1 MYQKELETAIKAVTQ
16 AADLCVNVRTDMVN
30 PDAMEK
36 GDRSPVTIADFGA
49 QAIICKILSESF
61 PDDVIVGEEDT
72 TALQKPGNAATLI
85 KIIDYIQ
92 QFYPDA
98 TEDAICEWID
108 RGTGSVAERYWTV
121 DPIDGTKGFL
131 RNDQYAIALALVENG
146 EVKVGALACPALSFD
161 LDEPD
166 SLKGVLFT
174 AVRGEGS
181 REALLHSDDFTP
193 IHVVSERNPDKLR
206 FLESVEAGHA
216 NHALN
221 QAIARAVGIVQPSLR
236 MDSQAKYGALARGDA
251 TLYLRLPSEKTP
263 NYAENIWDHAAG
275 SIIAEEAGGKVSD
288 MYGRPLDFSTD
299 RKMRNN
305 RGVIVSNGSL
315 HQAVLNAIAEKV
327 AV

>member
-1 MYQKELETAIKAVTQ
+1 MYQKELEIAMNAVTK
-16 AADLCVNVRTDMVN
+16 AADLCVRIRADMVT
-30 PDAMEK
+30 PDALEK

-49 QAIICKILSESF
+49 QAIVCKLLSEVF
-61 PDDVIVGEEDT
+61 PEDPIVGEEDT
-72 TALQKPGNAATLI
+72 TDLEKPGNAATLV
-85 KIIDYIQ
+85 KIIDYVQ
-92 QFYPDA
+92 GFYPNA
-98 TEDAICEWID
+98 TEEDICAWID
-108 RGTGSVAERYWTV
+108 KGNGDVSKQRYWTV

-146 EVKVGALACPALSFD
+146 EVKVGVLGCPALPLN
-161 LDEPD
+161 LDVPD
-166 SLKGVLFT
+166 SPKGVIFA

-181 REALLHSDDFTP
+181 KMGLLHSDDLSP
-193 IHVVSERNPDKLR
+193 IHVVSETNPDKLR

-221 QAIARAVGIVQPSLR
+221 QAIAQAVGIVQPSLR

-275 SIIAEEAGGKVSD
+275 AIIAEEAGGRVSD
-288 MYGRPLDFSTD
+288 MYGKPLDFSSD
-299 RKMRNN
+299 RKMYNN

-315 HQAVLNAIAEKV
+315 HQAVLNAIAKV